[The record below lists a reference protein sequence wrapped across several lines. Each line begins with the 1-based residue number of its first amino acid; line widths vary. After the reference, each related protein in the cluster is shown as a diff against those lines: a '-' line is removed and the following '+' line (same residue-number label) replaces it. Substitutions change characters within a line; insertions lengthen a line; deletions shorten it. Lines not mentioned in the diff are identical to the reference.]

1 MPALKKYTYEEAGA
15 LLGGAH
21 PLSIRTI
28 ERMVDAGDLERIGN
42 RMRRRISE
50 RSIEAYEQGE
60 RGIWRNDARP
70 AAATLDKRKMA
81 VGRRSTPSQ
90 AAATTSSA
98 DSRRKRQPRG
108 GWPILRDVSRPDTT

>member
-15 LLGGAH
+15 LLGASE

-28 ERMVDAGDLERIGN
+28 ERMVDAGDLERIGE

-60 RGIWRNDARP
+60 RGIWHANAKKNQRDAANQIP
-70 AAATLDKRKMA
+70 AMLPKRKT
-81 VGRRSTPSQ
+81 GHGSGTSQ
-90 AAATTSSA
+90 SNRVDTTSKE
-98 DSRRKRQPRG
+98 DSIPARLPRVG
-108 GWPILRDVSRPDTT
+108 VIRSS